1 MTIDGS
7 KLRIAVEEQEK
18 WRRTMSVTVPAEM
31 VEAER
36 EKIVQDLGKKMKLP
50 GFRKGRVPTQVV
62 KQRYGSALQ
71 HEMLDKLIGDAYR
84 EALNLESLR
93 PISEGEVDDIQ
104 FKPEE
109 DLTFA
114 ISFDVEPEITIS
126 RMGGFTVERKEVKVG
141 ADEIDKVLQRLREQN
156 GVWNPLE
163 EGKPED
169 GELVA
174 VEIQR
179 IEDGEPQGEASPYE
193 LVLGRGDAL
202 PDVEAAIRTLEV
214 SGNDEFDVTF
224 PDDFPDEERRGE
236 VQRLNISLTSR
247 RVQEL
252 PEADDDFARSLGDF
266 EDLSG
271 LTSRIREDLEKEA
284 DHQAD
289 QDVREQLIELL
300 LDANPFEVPAS
311 LAQRYL
317 DSMLSDSGE
326 MSEEQLKETMDVLRP
341 GAERAVKRTL
351 VIDRIAEMEEL
362 KASEEELDERV
373 EEIAKANETS
383 PAEVYANLQKSG
395 RLGSLEHQITEQK
408 VFDYLKEQ
416 SEIK

>member
-1 MTIDGS
+1 
-7 KLRIAVEEQEK
+7 
-18 WRRTMSVTVPAEM
+18 
-31 VEAER
+31 
-36 EKIVQDLGKKMKLP
+36 
-50 GFRKGRVPTQVV
+50 
-62 KQRYGSALQ
+62 
-71 HEMLDKLIGDAYR
+71 
-84 EALNLESLR
+84 
-93 PISEGEVDDIQ
+93 
-104 FKPEE
+104 
-109 DLTFA
+109 
-114 ISFDVEPEITIS
+114 VEPEITIS

-141 ADEIDKVLQRLREQN
+141 AEEIDKVLQRLREQN
-156 GVWNPLE
+156 GAWNPME

-169 GELVA
+169 GELVS
-174 VEIQR
+174 VEILR

-214 SGNDEFDVTF
+214 SASDEFDVTF
-224 PDDFPDEERRGE
+224 PDDFPDEEKRGE
-236 VQRLNISLTSR
+236 VQRLNISLKSR
-247 RVQEL
+247 RAQEL
-252 PEADDDFARSLGDF
+252 PEADDDFARSLGEF

-271 LTSRIREDLEKEA
+271 LTSKIREDLEREA
-284 DHQAD
+284 DNQAD

-311 LAQRYL
+311 LPQRYL

-326 MSEEQLKETMDVLRP
+326 MPEEQLKETMDVLRP

-373 EEIAKANETS
+373 EEIAKANDTS

-395 RLGSLEHQITEQK
+395 RLDSLEHQITEQK
-408 VFDYLKEQ
+408 VFEYLKEQ
-416 SEIK
+416 SKIK

>member
-7 KLRIAVEEQEK
+7 KLRITVEEQEN
-18 WRRTMSVTVPAEM
+18 WRRTMSVTVPAEL

-36 EKIVQDLGKKMKLP
+36 GKIVQDLGKKMKLP

-62 KQRYGSALQ
+62 EQRYGSALQ

-84 EALNLESLR
+84 EALNLESMR

-109 DLTFA
+109 DLTFT
-114 ISFDVEPEITIS
+114 ISFDVEPEITVS
-126 RMGGFTVERKEVKVG
+126 RTGGFTVERKEVKVG
-141 ADEIDKVLQRLREQN
+141 AEEIDKVLQRLREQN
-156 GVWNPLE
+156 GVWNPME

-169 GELVA
+169 GELVS

-179 IEDGEPQGEASPYE
+179 IEDAEPQGEASPYE
-193 LVLGRGDAL
+193 LAL

-214 SGNDEFDVTF
+214 TGSEEFDVTF
-224 PDDFPDEERRGE
+224 PDDFPDEEKRGE
-236 VQRLNISLTSR
+236 VQRLNISLKSR
-247 RVQEL
+247 RAQEL

-271 LTSRIREDLEKEA
+271 LTSRIREDLEREA
-284 DHQAD
+284 DTQAD

-311 LAQRYL
+311 LPQRYL

-326 MSEEQLKETMDVLRP
+326 MPEEQLKETMDVLRP
-341 GAERAVKRTL
+341 GAERAVRRTL
-351 VIDRIAEMEEL
+351 VIEKIAEMEGL

-373 EEIAKANETS
+373 EEIAKANDTS
-383 PAEVYANLQKSG
+383 PAEIYANLQKSG
-395 RLGSLEHQITEQK
+395 RLDSLEHQITEQK

>member
-31 VEAER
+31 VEAEQ

-71 HEMLDKLIGDAYR
+71 RETLDKLIGDAYR
-84 EALNLESLR
+84 EALNSESLR

-126 RMGGFTVERKEVKVG
+126 RMGGFTVERREVKVG

-179 IEDGEPQGEASPYE
+179 IEDGEPQGETSPYE
-193 LVLGRGDAL
+193 LILGRGDAL

-214 SGNDEFDVTF
+214 SGSDEFDVTF

-236 VQRLNISLTSR
+236 VQRMNISLTSR

-284 DHQAD
+284 DNQAD

-326 MSEEQLKETMDVLRP
+326 MSEEQIKETMDVLRP

>member
-7 KLRIAVEEQEK
+7 KLSISVEEQEK

-62 KQRYGSALQ
+62 EQRYGPALQ
-71 HEMLDKLIGDAYR
+71 RETLDKLIGDAYR

-93 PISEGEVDDIQ
+93 PISEGEVGDIQ
-104 FKPEE
+104 FKPED
-109 DLTFA
+109 DLIFT

-141 ADEIDKVLQRLREQN
+141 AEEIDKVLQRLREQN
-156 GVWNPLE
+156 GAWNPME

-169 GELVA
+169 GELVS
-174 VEIQR
+174 VEILR

-214 SGNDEFDVTF
+214 SASDEFDVTF
-224 PDDFPDEERRGE
+224 PDDFPDEEKRGE
-236 VQRLNISLTSR
+236 VQRLNISLKSR
-247 RVQEL
+247 RAQEL
-252 PEADDDFARSLGDF
+252 PEADDDFARSLGEF

-271 LTSRIREDLEKEA
+271 LTSKIREDLEREA
-284 DHQAD
+284 DNQAD

-311 LAQRYL
+311 LPQRYL

-326 MSEEQLKETMDVLRP
+326 MPEEQLKETMDVLRP

-373 EEIAKANETS
+373 EEIAKANDTS

-395 RLGSLEHQITEQK
+395 RLDSLEHQITEQK
-408 VFDYLKEQ
+408 VFEYLKEQ
-416 SEIK
+416 SKIK